1 MRDKFCSSAIN
12 PDKFFIRN
20 NMSQTGVHYTD
31 IRMLP
36 ALKHIN
42 AKMILLLIYLF
53 FMPAVQSLMAG
64 DSAGFTASAVTA
76 NIISSELSPTGS
88 YTGQY
93 SVLPPVA
100 ICKSI
105 TVQLGPGGTVTITG
119 ADINGGSYDPDGTI
133 TSMVATPSSFN
144 CSNIGANN
152 VILTVTDNTGMVSS
166 CVATVIVRDNLP
178 PVMAC
183 KNINVYLDQSGSA
196 TINPADLNNGTTD
209 NCGGPVRFYV
219 NRTTFSCSDIGAP
232 VNVIFTGTDA
242 SGNTASCSSQVTVLD
257 TISPVVILKTFK
269 LVLDPDGTGIL
280 QPSDIDN
287 GSSDN
292 CGPVVLSVAPSSF
305 SCGDSG
311 TKTVILTAVDSYGN
325 SSSKSIKITVA
336 PSFEIESMS
345 LNNCDLAVPYALYK
359 ANVTG
364 VDSLY
369 TYFWDGLE
377 DLYKPFLS
385 FIPVPPYLVPTN
397 TSTLQTPFFNNATLP
412 NGIYHIRLIVHDGV
426 GCVDTSEMVIRKEGP
441 LFNNITSMY
450 SEACEGATAIYSVN
464 TDSGAIYSWSIE
476 NGTILSP
483 DPDTSRIEVQW
494 NIGVSQGI
502 VRATVTRPNI
512 AGDPCISYMIDT
524 VTIHPVS
531 VPVFNSPAV
540 NACAGIEYTYSL
552 TGTFRSHYWS
562 ITGGKA
568 VSGGAPGD
576 NYVKVRWGNN
586 PTGRITVS
594 VENNYNCSASV
605 FIDVA
610 IDNLSGSVTS
620 LTDISCNGGS
630 DGKVTVAATSGSGLP
645 PYSYSLDGGS
655 YVATGSFTGI
665 SLGNHI
671 VTIRDANF
679 CTFEVP
685 FLITQP
691 AIPLTA
697 GTTVVNVKCFGT
709 PTGSVNL
716 TVTGGTAPYT
726 YLWSNGAMTED
737 LVNVAA
743 GVYTVTITDA
753 NLCTTIATGTVSQPA
768 AALGATAVVTDVR
781 CFGNATGAVNLT
793 VTGGTA
799 PYTYLWSNGATTED
813 LVNVVAGTYTVTITD
828 ANLCTT
834 TASGTV
840 TQPAAALAGTI
851 TVTNVKCFG
860 ETTGAVNLTV
870 TGGTA
875 PYTYLWSN
883 GATTEDLVNV
893 VAGVYTVTITDAN
906 LCTTTAS
913 GTVTQPAAAL
923 VGVTAVTNVKC
934 FGGTTG
940 AVNLTVTGGTAPY
953 TYLWSN
959 GAMTEDL
966 VNVAA

>member
-726 YLWSNGAMTED
+726 YLWS
-737 LVNVAA
+737 
-743 GVYTVTITDA
+743 
-753 NLCTTIATGTVSQPA
+753 
-768 AALGATAVVTDVR
+768 
-781 CFGNATGAVNLT
+781 
-793 VTGGTA
+793 
-799 PYTYLWSNGATTED
+799 
-813 LVNVVAGTYTVTITD
+813 
-828 ANLCTT
+828 
-834 TASGTV
+834 
-840 TQPAAALAGTI
+840 
-851 TVTNVKCFG
+851 
-860 ETTGAVNLTV
+860 
-870 TGGTA
+870 
-875 PYTYLWSN
+875 
-883 GATTEDLVNV
+883 
-893 VAGVYTVTITDAN
+893 
-906 LCTTTAS
+906 
-913 GTVTQPAAAL
+913 
-923 VGVTAVTNVKC
+923 
-934 FGGTTG
+934 
-940 AVNLTVTGGTAPY
+940 
-953 TYLWSN
+953 
-959 GAMTEDL
+959 
-966 VNVAA
+966 